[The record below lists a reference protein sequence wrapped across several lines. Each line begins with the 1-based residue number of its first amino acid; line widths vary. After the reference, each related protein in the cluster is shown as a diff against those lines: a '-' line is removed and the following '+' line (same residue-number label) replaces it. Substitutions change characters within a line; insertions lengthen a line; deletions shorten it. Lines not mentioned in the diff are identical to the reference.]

1 MIINSCAEVTT
12 IRIKNIL
19 EKRYNVIIFTPK
31 NRRSMFIRLFKDLVH
46 RKKYEILIGIS
57 STTNERIFLYYLFSS
72 IKRKIYFP
80 YDITNFYPM
89 TNICTRKGIKQIL
102 SGIRRRIIQIIERK
116 HEEILFRI
124 SDKIIHKGMK
134 EELKYLKFYNKIK
147 DKPDYLFRE
156 FLKTNEMQRYRK
168 NKKLSKND
176 NEIHLVY
183 VGGLYLKERP
193 ETESFWKFYPKITK
207 QKLHLHIYSKQPK
220 KVIEKFRIIE
230 TKNPYFQYEGFKYHD
245 NLLKELTKYDYGLM
259 LFGKDELAEQKLIQ
273 KVAFGNKIF
282 DYISANIPSI
292 VSKEQVAL
300 SNFVEKND
308 IGISIKYK
316 NIKNLGK
323 YLKRGTTINFTN
335 IIDIKKLENFIME

>member
-1 MIINSCAEVTT
+1 MKSILIINSVAEVTT

-19 EKRYNVIIFTPK
+19 EKRYKVTIFTPK
-31 NRRSMFIRLFKDLVH
+31 NRLAGFVRLFKDLFYGK
-46 RKKYEILIGIS
+46 RYDALIGVS
-57 STTNERIFLYYLFSS
+57 STHNQMIFLYYVLSL
-72 IKRKIYFP
+72 INKKIYFP
-80 YDITNFYPM
+80 YDITNFYPNVN
-89 TNICTRKGIKQIL
+89 TSIKSKIKQK
-102 SGIRRRIIQIIERK
+102 IERK
-116 HEEILFRI
+116 LEEILFRI

-156 FLKTNEMQRYRK
+156 FLRTNEMQRYH
-168 NKKLSKND
+168 NSKKLFKND

-207 QKLHLHIYSKQPK
+207 QRLHLHIYSKQPK
-220 KVIEKFRIIE
+220 EIIEKFRIIE
-230 TKNPYFQYEGFKYHD
+230 TKNPYFHYEGFKYHD
-245 NLLKELTKYDYGLM
+245 DLLKELTKYDYGLM

-323 YLKRGTTINFTN
+323 YLKRGTSINFTN